1 MTFPLLIVWRRGDQA
16 PAEHLTAA
24 TARAATAIRRRRRRA
39 PRDQT
44 GHAILAAAFKEHS
57 PMIDPKSLL
66 DQLLGGGAGAGAGGF
81 ARDARQKLQ
90 SSGLNSFG
98 GGAALGGVVGLLLG
112 GKSMRRLAGGAMGYG
127 GAAALGAL
135 ALRAY
140 QNYQQGKLAQAVAPA
155 TLDELSQTPASQLP
169 HALPAA
175 DGSPFELLLLRA
187 MIGAAK
193 SDGQVDAQEQQHVF
207 EQVERMGL
215 DAEGK
220 AAVFD
225 LLAKPLDLSTLDAS
239 IGNEAQRAEI
249 YLAARLATDGNH
261 PGERAYLDALA
272 SRLQLPAP
280 LRAHLDSQLPT
291 A

>member
-1 MTFPLLIVWRRGDQA
+1 
-16 PAEHLTAA
+16 
-24 TARAATAIRRRRRRA
+24 
-39 PRDQT
+39 
-44 GHAILAAAFKEHS
+44 
-57 PMIDPKSLL
+57 MIDPKSLL
-66 DQLLGGGAGAGAGGF
+66 DQFLGASAGSGGF

-98 GGAALGGVVGLLLG
+98 GGAALGGVLGLLLG
-112 GKSMRRLAGGAMGYG
+112 GKSVRKLAGGAIGYG

-140 QNYQQGKLAQAVAPA
+140 QSYQQGKAPHV
-155 TLDELSQTPASQLP
+155 TPAPMEELPQLSAQQLP

-175 DGSPFELLLLRA
+175 DGTPFELLLVRA
-187 MIGAAK
+187 MVGAAK
-193 SDGQVDAQEQQHVF
+193 ADGQVDAMEQQHLF
-207 EQVERMGL
+207 EQVEKLGL
-215 DAEGK
+215 DAEAK

-225 LLAKPLDLSTLDAS
+225 LLAKPLDLASLDAS
-239 IGNEAQRAEI
+239 IGNEAQRAQI

-272 SRLQLPAP
+272 SRLQLPP
-280 LRAHLDSQLPT
+280 QLRAHLDGQIPT

>member
-1 MTFPLLIVWRRGDQA
+1 MEFASML
-16 PAEHLTAA
+16 
-24 TARAATAIRRRRRRA
+24 
-39 PRDQT
+39 
-44 GHAILAAAFKEHS
+44 
-57 PMIDPKSLL
+57 DPKSLL
-66 DQLLGGGAGAGAGGF
+66 DQLLGGGAGAGTGGI
-81 ARDARQKLQ
+81 ARGARERFQ

-112 GKSMRRLAGGAMGYG
+112 GKSMRKLAGGAVGYG

-140 QNYQQGKLAQAVAPA
+140 QNYQQGKAAQTTAPMSF
-155 TLDELSQTPASQLP
+155 DELSQVPAAQLP

-193 SDGQVDAQEQQHVF
+193 SDGQVDTQEQQHVF

-215 DAEGK
+215 DAEAK

-272 SRLQLPAP
+272 ARLQLPAP
-280 LRAHLDSQLPT
+280 LRAHLDSQVP

>member
-1 MTFPLLIVWRRGDQA
+1 VL
-16 PAEHLTAA
+16 
-24 TARAATAIRRRRRRA
+24 
-39 PRDQT
+39 
-44 GHAILAAAFKEHS
+44 
-57 PMIDPKSLL
+57 
-66 DQLLGGGAGAGAGGF
+66 
-81 ARDARQKLQ
+81 
-90 SSGLNSFG
+90 
-98 GGAALGGVVGLLLG
+98 GLLLG
-112 GKSMRRLAGGAMGYG
+112 SKPVRRVAGGAIGYG

-140 QNYQQGKLAQAVAPA
+140 QNYQQGKVAQATAPA
-155 TLDELSQTPASQLP
+155 SLDELSQLPAAQLP

-193 SDGQVDAQEQQHVF
+193 SDGQVDAVEQQHLF
-207 EQVERMGL
+207 EQVEKMGL
-215 DAEGK
+215 DPQAK

-225 LLAKPLDLSTLDAS
+225 LLARPLDLSSLDAS
-239 IGNEAQRAEI
+239 VGNEAQRAEI

-272 SRLQLPAP
+272 SRLQLPVQ
-280 LRAHLDSQLPT
+280 LRAHLDSQLPG